1 MESPRLHFL
10 DPRSFT
16 IPSILSGMI
25 VLTCIVLL
33 LTPWS
38 KSEPMVYKTPKHVS
52 ATLVQIDKP
61 KPKKVIKKPKP
72 KPKPKPVQKPKAE
85 SKPKAKPEKAKP
97 AKPKPVEK
105 PEAKINPQPIE
116 DNFAE
121 QLAQEEAQRELDR
134 LMQAEEAAKQAEQ
147 EQEAVNDYTSQI
159 VSLIQSVW
167 RFPPSAKHDQVVMLK
182 VFLVPTGEVTE
193 VQLLESSGNPALDR
207 SAEQAVW
214 KVGKLPVPD
223 DVVLFEKQFRQI
235 ILKLQP
241 ENARL

>member
-1 MESPRLHFL
+1 MESPRIHFL
-10 DPRSFT
+10 DPRSFM
-16 IPSILSGMI
+16 IPNILSGLI

-52 ATLVQIDKP
+52 ATLVQLDKP
-61 KPKKVIKKPKP
+61 KPKKVIKKTKP
-72 KPKPKPVQKPKAE
+72 KPKPKPVKKAV
-85 SKPKAKPEKAKP
+85 SKPKPKPKPVAKP
-97 AKPKPVEK
+97 KPKPVEK
-105 PEAKINPQPIE
+105 KQAKINPQPIE

-121 QLAQEEAQRELDR
+121 QLAQEEAQRELER
-134 LMQAEEAAKQAEQ
+134 LMKQEEAAKQAEE
-147 EQEAVNDYTSQI
+147 EQQAVNDYTSQI

-167 RFPPSAKHDQVVMLK
+167 RFPPSAKHDQVVVLK

-193 VQLLESSGNPALDR
+193 VQLVESSGNPALDR

-235 ILKLQP
+235 NLKLQP

>member
-1 MESPRLHFL
+1 MMESPRLHFF

-16 IPSILSGMI
+16 IPSILSGTI
-25 VLTCIVLL
+25 VLSSIILL
-33 LTPWS
+33 LAPWS

-52 ATLVQIDKP
+52 ATLVQLDKP
-61 KPKKVIKKPKP
+61 KPKKVVKKP
-72 KPKPKPVQKPKAE
+72 KPKPKPVQKPKVE
-85 SKPKAKPEKAKP
+85 SKPKTNQEKAKP
-97 AKPKPVEK
+97 AKPKPAEK

-121 QLAQEEAQRELDR
+121 QLAQEESQRELER
-134 LMQAEEAAKQAEQ
+134 LMKEEEAAKQAEQ

-159 VSLIQSVW
+159 VGLIQSVW